1 MNKKIWLA
9 IFFLIMI
16 FSFFLFLVSV
26 FVTKHRVDLAQTR
39 GKELYQIYGQRKVG
53 QTFVANKN
61 NLEMIIVNL
70 RNGRLRNQQPI
81 YFYLQEANRPQNLRK
96 LEINGFNIGD
106 PSLVKFQFEP
116 IPDSAGKTYYFYL
129 ESPDSNVNDAVEI
142 VYNEQDIYSS
152 GKMVLSEE
160 EKEADLYFIVN
171 YYPGNKQV
179 LAKEMMTDWLVR
191 LQGDGFFVFNYLTL
205 LTLILILGLL
215 I

>member
-39 GKELYQIYGQRKVG
+39 GKELYQIYGQRQVG

-160 EKEADLYFIVN
+160 EKKADLYFVVN

>member
-39 GKELYQIYGQRKVG
+39 GKELYQIYGQRQVG

-160 EKEADLYFIVN
+160 EKKADLYFVVN

-179 LAKEMMTDWLVR
+179 LAKEMMTDWLFR

>member
-16 FSFFLFLVSV
+16 FSFFLFLVAV
-26 FVTKHRVDLAQTR
+26 FITKHRVDLAQTS
-39 GKELYQIYGQRKVG
+39 GQTLYQIYGQRKVG

-61 NLEMIIVNL
+61 NLEMIVLNL

-81 YFYLQEANRPQNLRK
+81 YFYLQEVDQTQK
-96 LEINGFNIGD
+96 IGELEINGYNIGD

-129 ESPDSNVNDAVEI
+129 ESPESNVDDAVEI

-152 GKMVLSEE
+152 GKMILSEE

-171 YYPGNKQV
+171 YYPGNKQALV
-179 LAKEMMTDWLVR
+179 KEILTDFLFR
-191 LQGDGFFVFNYLTL
+191 LKGDGFLIFNFLTL
-205 LTLILILGLL
+205 LT
-215 I
+215 

>member
-160 EKEADLYFIVN
+160 EKKADLYFVVN

-205 LTLILILGLL
+205 LILILILGL
-215 I
+215 IV